1 FGVSHKERIKAMRRE
16 VDVLTL
22 SATPI
27 PRTLHLSLVGI
38 RDLSVIETPP
48 EARLPIQTRIAE
60 DDDGLVRDAISRE
73 LDRGGQVFYVHNRV
87 ETIEAAAERVRR
99 LVPGARVAIGHGQ
112 MAEGMLERVMLDFS
126 EGRFDVLV
134 STTIIESGLDIPN
147 ANTIIIVRAD
157 TFGLAQLYQL
167 RGRVGRSDRRAHAYL
182 LHRRGMPLSPIARKR
197 LHAIFS
203 ASDLGAG
210 YQIALSDLEIRG
222 AGNILG
228 AEQHGFMAA
237 VGFEM
242 YTRML
247 AEAVDL
253 LRGRRAL
260 PEPSP
265 VRLDLPGSAYLPDD
279 YIADS
284 GAKLE
289 AYRRFARLRSEADAD
304 ALRVELRDRYG
315 PIPRPVEGLFTAV
328 RVRLAAESAGVPE
341 VRVDEGRVTLKW
353 SRMLDR
359 REVGVA
365 LQTAGLRPDT
375 ASNQV
380 RIPVATRS
388 RPRCGRC
395 RPSGP
400 RRPDQ
405 SAGTKFQRDSIV
417 AGYPRIDIVSSHRS
431 EPDIRPSGATTK
443 VGASSCVIGERITSA
458 VTNWYSLSYSDEA
471 PSHTIVPVTGNSR
484 ETCPW

>member
-1 FGVSHKERIKAMRRE
+1 MLERVMLDFSEGRF
-16 VDVLTL
+16 DVLTL

-112 MAEGMLERVMLDFS
+112 RSEGMLERVMLDFS

-134 STTIIESGLDIPN
+134 CTTIIESGLDIPN

-167 RGRVGRSDRRAHAYL
+167 RGRVGRSDRRAQAYL

-203 ASDLGAG
+203 ASDLGGG

-242 YTRML
+242 YTRLL
-247 AEAVDL
+247 AEAVDT
-253 LRGRRAL
+253 LRGRRPA
-260 PEPSP
+260 PEPAP

-279 YIADS
+279 YIEDS

-289 AYRRFARLRSEADAD
+289 AYRRFAQVRYPADAD
-304 ALRVELRDRYG
+304 KLRDELRDRYG
-315 PIPRPVEGLFTAV
+315 PIPSTVEGLFTAV
-328 RVRLAAESAGVPE
+328 RVRLAAEAAGVPE
-341 VRVDEGRVTLKW
+341 VRAEDGRVTLKW
-353 SRMLDR
+353 TGRMPDR
-359 REVGVA
+359 REMSVA
-365 LQTAGLRPDT
+365 LQVAGLRPDT

-380 RIPVATRS
+380 RIPVGAGRDPIEVAIRALEALEATR
-388 RPRCGRC
+388 
-395 RPSGP
+395 
-400 RRPDQ
+400 
-405 SAGTKFQRDSIV
+405 A
-417 AGYPRIDIVSSHRS
+417 A
-431 EPDIRPSGATTK
+431 
-443 VGASSCVIGERITSA
+443 
-458 VTNWYSLSYSDEA
+458 
-471 PSHTIVPVTGNSR
+471 
-484 ETCPW
+484 

>member
-1 FGVSHKERIKAMRRE
+1 M
-16 VDVLTL
+16 
-22 SATPI
+22 
-27 PRTLHLSLVGI
+27 
-38 RDLSVIETPP
+38 IETPP

-60 DDDGLVRDAISRE
+60 DDDGLVRDAIGRE

-126 EGRFDVLV
+126 DGKFDVLV
-134 STTIIESGLDIPN
+134 CTTIIESGLDIPN
-147 ANTIIIVRAD
+147 TNTIIIVRAD

-182 LHRRGMPLSPIARKR
+182 LHRRGLPLSPVARKR

-242 YTRML
+242 YTRLL
-247 AEAVDL
+247 AEAVDM
-253 LRGRRAL
+253 LRGRRPA
-260 PEPSP
+260 PEPTP

-279 YIADS
+279 YIASS

-289 AYRRFARLRSEADAD
+289 AYRRFAQVRSEADAE
-304 ALRVELRDRYG
+304 ALRDG
-315 PIPRPVEGLFTAV
+315 PA
-328 RVRLAAESAGVPE
+328 
-341 VRVDEGRVTLKW
+341 
-353 SRMLDR
+353 
-359 REVGVA
+359 
-365 LQTAGLRPDT
+365 
-375 ASNQV
+375 
-380 RIPVATRS
+380 
-388 RPRCGRC
+388 
-395 RPSGP
+395 
-400 RRPDQ
+400 
-405 SAGTKFQRDSIV
+405 
-417 AGYPRIDIVSSHRS
+417 
-431 EPDIRPSGATTK
+431 
-443 VGASSCVIGERITSA
+443 
-458 VTNWYSLSYSDEA
+458 
-471 PSHTIVPVTGNSR
+471 
-484 ETCPW
+484 